1 MAMKTTGPFDYVIVG
16 GGTAGCLLANRLSAD
31 RNNTVLLLEAG
42 GKDDWIWI
50 HIPVGYL
57 YCIGNPRTDWCYRT
71 EPDPGLNGRSIL
83 YARGRVLGGSSS
95 INAMLYL
102 RGQQRDYD
110 EWARRTGDHGWSWQG
125 VLPIFKKSEDH
136 WRGADEFHGART
148 LDETAGH
155 EWRVE
160 TQRLS
165 WEILDAFRD
174 AALEAGIAK
183 VEDFNRGDNAGSSKF
198 EVNQRRGVRVNSS
211 KAFLRPALDRPN
223 LSVITGAQVKKLRL
237 EGRRVLGVEFL
248 RGNEEHFA
256 AAGRETLLAA
266 GAIGSPQIMQLSG
279 IGPGA
284 LLQRHGIA
292 VAHELAVGENLQD
305 HLQLRMAFRVQ
316 NVLTLNTMANSW
328 WGKAKMA
335 LEYALHRTGPLT
347 MAPSQ
352 LGAFLKSDPVQPTP
366 NLEFHVQPLSL
377 DKFGDPLHPFPAFT
391 ASVCN
396 LRPASR
402 GYVRIKSADPRAHPA
417 IMLNYLSAPEDQAYR
432 GAVAAAGATHRAW
445 HPDHAEVRARGI
457 PAGTGVPDGR
467 GIGKGRGQRRHHHLS
482 SCGHL
487 QDGARGR
494 SGRSGRSAAARAR
507 HRRPARYRRL
517 GHAGDYLRQHQFA
530 DADDRRTRRD
540 AGAGQQGVIPD
551 TARAQTGKMR
561 IRKKACSQRS
571 SEPTHLNRKI
581 QKCSSNP
588 GFYWPAPPAC

>member
-1 MAMKTTGPFDYVIVG
+1 MKSTGPFDYVIVG

-31 RNNTVLLLEAG
+31 PRNTVLLLEAG
-42 GKDDWIWI
+42 GRDDWIWI

-102 RGQQRDYD
+102 RGQERDYD
-110 EWARRTGDHGWSWQG
+110 EWARYTGDSGWSWQS
-125 VLPIFKKSEDH
+125 VLPVFKHSEDH
-136 WRGADEFHGART
+136 WRGADAHHGGRA
-148 LDETAGH
+148 LDESAGH

-160 TQRLS
+160 RQRLS

-174 AALEAGIAK
+174 AALETGIAK
-183 VEDFNRGDNAGSSKF
+183 IEDFNRGDNAGSSKF
-198 EVNQRRGVRVNSS
+198 EVNQRRGVRVNAS
-211 KAFLRPALDRPN
+211 KAFLRPAQGRPN
-223 LSVITGAQVKKLRL
+223 LSVVTGAQVKKLRL
-237 EGRRVLGVEFL
+237 DGRRVSGVEYL
-248 RGNEEHFA
+248 LGGEDMFA
-256 AAGRETLLAA
+256 AARSETLLAA
-266 GAIGSPQIMQLSG
+266 GAIGSPQLLQLSG

-292 VAHELAVGENLQD
+292 VAHELPVGENLQD

-316 NVLTLNTMANSW
+316 NVLTLNTLANSW

-352 LGAFLKSDPVQPTP
+352 LGAFLKSDAAQPTP

-402 GYVRIKSADPRAHPA
+402 GYVRIKSPDPHAHTA
-417 IMLNYLSAPEDQAYR
+417 IMLNYLSAPQDQAIAVRSLRLAREIVLGTRTMKKYAPEEFLPGPAFATDAQLVQAAGNIGTTIFHPVGTCKMGPAADASAVVDPQLRVRGIDALRVIDASIMPAITSGNTNSPTLMIAER
-432 GAVAAAGATHRAW
+432 GALLVQ
-445 HPDHAEVRARGI
+445 
-457 PAGTGVPDGR
+457 GR
-467 GIGKGRGQRRHHHLS
+467 EG
-482 SCGHL
+482 
-487 QDGARGR
+487 
-494 SGRSGRSAAARAR
+494 
-507 HRRPARYRRL
+507 
-517 GHAGDYLRQHQFA
+517 
-530 DADDRRTRRD
+530 
-540 AGAGQQGVIPD
+540 
-551 TARAQTGKMR
+551 
-561 IRKKACSQRS
+561 
-571 SEPTHLNRKI
+571 
-581 QKCSSNP
+581 
-588 GFYWPAPPAC
+588 